1 MTTQYCSQDCQKV
14 HWPSHKA
21 ICQHTVSQMSNAG
34 ASAGYAGDENLAKTL
49 RKFASA
55 HTTLLGWAG
64 FQALQ
69 LKRVPANVRSSALL
83 VELSYHDHP
92 ESHRR

>member
-1 MTTQYCSQDCQKV
+1 MAPT
-14 HWPSHKA
+14 
-21 ICQHTVSQMSNAG
+21 G
-34 ASAGYAGDENLAKTL
+34 GYADENLAKNL

-69 LKRVPANVRSSALL
+69 LKRVPANVRQNALL
-83 VELSYHDHP
+83 VELSYHDHV
-92 ESHRR
+92 ESHRRYVILNLSVLHLS